1 MAIAPRAVTINR
13 KADPRGACGE
23 KKYEPCRT
31 FPVSSPTQR
40 QCNGKSQDSRA
51 ASVPI
56 QNNST
61 TRHRAKSTAGTGRI
75 GHGSA
80 THQTANLCSKLNCA
94 SLPRPQGRAGA
105 LNLEDDSG
113 RHEDL
118 GTTERPHPSDGS
130 YPREITERIPEF
142 QVGPSEA
149 SISSVV
155 FLFSVFFSP

>member
-1 MAIAPRAVTINR
+1 MLCVGLMSEVTSRRPAPPVAYPKDRTR
-13 KADPRGACGE
+13 PDLADHTHF
-23 KKYEPCRT
+23 Y
-31 FPVSSPTQR
+31 
-40 QCNGKSQDSRA
+40 
-51 ASVPI
+51 
-56 QNNST
+56 ST

-80 THQTANLCSKLNCA
+80 THQTANLCGKLNCA

-130 YPREITERIPEF
+130 YPERSRREFSRIPGRS
-142 QVGPSEA
+142 VRGIHLLGRVSLLRILL
-149 SISSVV
+149 SVISVLLTSKI
-155 FLFSVFFSP
+155 FELCADFPNA